1 MIARKVRYLTK
12 QKQSHDC
19 TKSSFTDKKVMI
31 ARKVWFYLKK
41 EKCHNCTKSKFD
53 SLVARQRKP
62 RHEFDPLVVVKRR
75 VGQIHV
81 LVFAFSG
88 QFCATKTKQK

>member
-1 MIARKVRYLTK
+1 MIARKVHSLT
-12 QKQSHDC
+12 
-19 TKSSFTDKKVMI
+19 KKVMI
-31 ARKVWFYLKK
+31 ARKVLFCLKK
-41 EKCHNCTKSKFD
+41 EKCHNCTKRKFD

-88 QFCATKTKQK
+88 HFVAAKTKQK

>member
-1 MIARKVRYLTK
+1 MIARKVHSLT
-12 QKQSHDC
+12 
-19 TKSSFTDKKVMI
+19 KKVMI
-31 ARKVWFYLKK
+31 ARKVLFCLKK

-88 QFCATKTKQK
+88 HFFVTKTKQK